1 MRTSHNLKGQPRK
14 LKERQGLQQA
24 TTIYFNLE
32 GWDSAFIDLAF
43 HGFLIRGRCKHQQY
57 CVTAAYGVWRR
68 QIAVEGQNQS
78 CSEKKTPKMF
88 IIVDFIFVLI
98 EVFFRK
104 PFILMGQFIF

>member
-57 CVTAAYGVWRR
+57 CAAARRRTACGGGKLQWKVKTNLV
-68 QIAVEGQNQS
+68 Q
-78 CSEKKTPKMF
+78 KKNSKMF
-88 IIVDFIFVLI
+88 IS
-98 EVFFRK
+98 
-104 PFILMGQFIF
+104 